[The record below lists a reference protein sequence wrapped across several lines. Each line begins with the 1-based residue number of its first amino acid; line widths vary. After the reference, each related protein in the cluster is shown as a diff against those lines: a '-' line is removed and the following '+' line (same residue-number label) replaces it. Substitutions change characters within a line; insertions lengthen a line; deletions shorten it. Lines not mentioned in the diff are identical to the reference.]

1 MSRLTLHIGSHKTG
15 TTTVQATFQHNQAL
29 FLQRGLGY
37 ARGPNLPNMHQ
48 FLAYREPKAI
58 LPAGFKVHDG
68 EALARALTQSGA
80 DHVFA
85 SSENFS
91 FFFEQESID
100 ELAAILLPLFK
111 EVRIIV
117 YLRRQDRHAISH
129 HQEGA
134 KPNRRPEIALW
145 GHGLGALPEPAPEHW
160 LYLDYDRRI
169 AMWEKA
175 FGTENLTVRV
185 FDRKLLKGG
194 DIVSDLLALMGVDDS
209 GLVRVADVNV
219 SLGRVMTKVGH
230 IANEALGNDKVTAAL
245 LQALPASAERML
257 PSAAAAEAFLAP
269 YRIGNRRLNQRLGIT
284 EFADLFPDDF
294 DDYPEA
300 GSEELTPEETAL
312 ALRTVIR
319 ALGALHGA
327 STPLAVDD
335 LRMAASSLMK
345 HSPDS
350 ALRLIKVAQEM
361 RPNGPTIQK
370 VRTQIEAALAK
381 RGVTGD

>member
-29 FLQRGLGY
+29 FLQRGIGY
-37 ARGPNLPNMHQ
+37 ARGSSLPNLHQ
-48 FLAYREPKAI
+48 FLSYREPKSF

-80 DHVFA
+80 EHVFA

-91 FFFEQESID
+91 FFFEQAAVD
-100 ELAAILLPLFK
+100 ELARIIQPLFD

-134 KPNRRPEIALW
+134 KPNRRPESALW
-145 GHGLGALPEPAPEHW
+145 GHGLGALPKPAPEHW

-175 FGTENLTVRV
+175 FGTENLTVRL
-185 FDRKLLKGG
+185 FDRNLLRGG
-194 DIVSDLLALMGVDDS
+194 DIVTDLLALMDVDAT
-209 GLVRVADVNV
+209 GLVRVPDVNV

-230 IANEALGNDKVTAAL
+230 IANETLGSDKITAAL
-245 LQALPASAERML
+245 LQALPSSPQRML
-257 PSAAAAEAFLAP
+257 PSAAEAEAFLTP
-269 YRIGNRRLNQRLGIT
+269 YRIGNRRLNARLGVT

-294 DDYPEA
+294 DDYPAA
-300 GSEELTPEETAL
+300 GSEDLTPDEAEL
-312 ALRTVIR
+312 ALRAVIR
-319 ALGALHGA
+319 ALGGINGTA
-327 STPLAVDD
+327 TPLSVDD

-345 HSPDS
+345 QQPES

-370 VRTQIEAALAK
+370 VRGQIEAVLAK
-381 RGVTGD
+381 RGA